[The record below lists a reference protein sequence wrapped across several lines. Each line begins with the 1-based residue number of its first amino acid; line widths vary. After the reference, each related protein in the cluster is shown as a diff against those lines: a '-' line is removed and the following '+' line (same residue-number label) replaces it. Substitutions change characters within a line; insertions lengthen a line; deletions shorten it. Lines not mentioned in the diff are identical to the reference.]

1 MGRMEYTGKQV
12 DKETS
17 IQVDK
22 MDFFYPV
29 YLYTCLPVYLIS
41 FPQEPAMLF
50 SPSLPHTLETATFAF
65 G

>member
-17 IQVDK
+17 RQVDK
-22 MDFFYPV
+22 MDFFYPAH
-29 YLYTCLPVYLIS
+29 LSTCIPVYLIS
-41 FPQEPAMLF
+41 FRQEPAMLF
-50 SPSLPHTLETATFAF
+50 SPSLPPSLETATFAF